1 MFKRL
6 CGYFSKFEKGLWI
19 TSVFLIVVS
28 FCVFDRSN
36 FLTLVASIIGV
47 TSILLNAKGNPL
59 GQLLM
64 VIFSVVYG
72 YISFTCAYY
81 GEMAT
86 YLGMTMPMAL
96 FALVAWLRH
105 PFMGNKSEVEV
116 NHIGRGEVCF
126 MFILAVIVSI
136 VFYYILL
143 YFNTANIYP
152 STLSVTTSFVAVYL
166 TFRRSPYFS
175 LAYAANDVVL
185 IVLWVLVSI
194 TDLKYISVVV
204 CFVAFLLNDVYAY
217 VSWKRMELRQRD
229 LQDISS

>member
-6 CGYFSKFEKGLWI
+6 CGYFSKFEMGLW
-19 TSVFLIVVS
+19 TVSVLLIAVS
-28 FCVFDRSN
+28 FCLFDGSN

-116 NHIGRGEVCF
+116 NHIGRAEVCF
-126 MFILAVIVSI
+126 MFVLAVIVSI

-166 TFRRSPYFS
+166 TFRRSPCFS

-185 IVLWVLVSI
+185 IVLWVLVGV

-217 VSWKRMELRQRD
+217 VSWKRMELKQRD